1 MPSAKQIKVEVPP
14 TEGGIGRVSSSNTAR
29 LQSIFKSSP
38 IYKGE
43 INDAKLLVAHRDTV
57 LSGKTNDGGHTF
69 NLISMDY
76 EGSGDQTPP
85 VYGDVKTGGEGL
97 PASPWVPNPASPGEG
112 NGTNPTNQPAV
123 EGFGELPSNTPFVG
137 AGSQLSPSDS
147 SKKIGSMKLG
157 SYLKGKSTAE

>member
-14 TEGGIGRVSSSNTAR
+14 TDGSLARVSSSNTAR
-29 LQSIFKSSP
+29 LQSIYKDSP

-43 INDAKLLVAHRDTV
+43 INDAKLLEGYRVILTGV
-57 LSGKTNDGGHTF
+57 TNDGGHTF
-69 NLISMDY
+69 GTISMDY

-97 PASPWVPNPASPGEG
+97 PASAWVPNPSSPGPG
-112 NGTNPTNQPAV
+112 SMNPADQVEV
-123 EGFGELPSNTPFVG
+123 EGFGVNPSDTPFTG

-147 SKKIGSMKLG
+147 SKKLGALKLG
-157 SYLKGKSTAE
+157 EYLKGRAST